1 MSNDILSDF
10 GTRSSILS
18 FLSPRTPLPQTFL
31 LPPFNNNR
39 KGFMGLKQFNLDLRV
54 AIEALDSF
62 PNVSNLRKGDS
73 DGEIAFTYTPEAEH
87 EGELP
92 PIDVQALSKD
102 ADSYPKHPGFMIFT
116 SSETP
121 TDLEKWLEETSSLTD
136 GMTIADAITLISNM
150 LATKLSTSNQST
162 LQTPP
167 YYGEES
173 DVDIPSDDDDSFYEA
188 EFEEI
193 DIDPLLPGAS
203 ASENATEAEDPESM
217 TRLKRHLREAKQEG
231 FCISIPSEEIR
242 LSSFGIFSLS
252 IRVCKLGI
260 PEEALEAWGIK
271 PTEYIVMLYKLPST
285 YPHALDFQRL
295 PPDQTRMNFKLGTE
309 EPVMPIDKDE
319 EGMDSF
325 TPLYVSLSLDALLN
339 RFFPTLL
346 RLRRSEGI
354 SWDEAR
360 ELEHNLSLGHY
371 SRDMV
376 DRAKDMI
383 ACQDRESSD
392 EPFESEFLRHDY
404 LSSNADELNIVLIAM
419 QFGLQRLIK
428 CTKYC
433 LVCHRRAKGGF
444 EAVKPFVCENE
455 LCLYQYL
462 SLGFGQSIEHEIINN
477 PYVVDLL
484 VSFFYAAV
492 IRSRLREF
500 PRGLGL
506 KCPSSAFTAS
516 ASTPV
521 SADAYFNTG
530 LLRFE
535 SKEFHTY
542 RTIKAGHWLML
553 FVPGANTLDSQTPV
567 MRTYREKHI
576 CYIESCI
583 DTDFKFK
590 VMHTFTS
597 VDNIGQE
604 TPESSVNQV
613 TQPTP
618 GGVKVLIHRYDQ
630 DIDELE
636 IAVRNEALYFMTS
649 CIPPVQTMR
658 QYLIEVPGRRLSSW
672 RGIEGSA
679 LRLLNWIVSSNRS
692 HVVKDSPVPGAS
704 AAEEQTENSSSS
716 GSLVRSAHSQWM
728 QFRFAQ
734 GSPEKEHIFFDELQ
748 KIPRS
753 RTGRT
758 GRTYPTLFAWHGSPL
773 SNWHSIIRTG
783 LDFSNTLHGRAY
795 GNGVYLARDFETSR
809 AYSNRDTMKAWPSS
823 ALKVTS
829 AISMCEIVNSP
840 SQFVSTNP
848 FFVVN
853 RIDWIQCR
861 FLFVQ
866 IQLGQQE
873 SSMPLSS
880 ERLFPDR
887 VQGEDYIEQD
897 PTYQLTYG
905 QQQRANIP
913 LSAIPKYRRRAFGQG
928 QQNGTGSSID
938 HPIVLDDSDSNG
950 SPNLNDSNSLESPE
964 TSDDIDVLLA
974 SDDEGDDLQLVGT
987 RKRRRTS
994 TDSGLG
1000 ETQRG
1005 PDDVT
1010 PFQPGQLDIGSL
1022 PKLAEPTWAS
1032 SSPAALRALN
1042 GQIKDLQKT
1051 QSKTKLATLGW
1062 YIDFDKLDNLFHWF
1076 VELHSFDRDLPL
1088 AKDMASHG
1096 CSSIVLELR
1105 FGASFPISPP
1115 FVRVV
1120 RPRFLPFAQGGG
1132 GHVTIGGAICSEL
1145 LTNSGWSPALSLEKV
1160 FLEVRLNLCERDP
1173 PARLER
1179 VHNTSFGHLDYSMFE
1194 AVDAYRRAAA
1204 AHGWQIPSD
1213 LQMLQSMSN
1222 ITET

>member
-1 MSNDILSDF
+1 
-10 GTRSSILS
+10 
-18 FLSPRTPLPQTFL
+18 
-31 LPPFNNNR
+31 
-39 KGFMGLKQFNLDLRV
+39 MGLKQFNLDLRA
-54 AIEALDSF
+54 AIEAHDSF

-87 EGELP
+87 EAELP

-102 ADSYPKHPGFMIFT
+102 ADSYPNHPGFMIFT
-116 SSETP
+116 SSETQ

-136 GMTIADAITLISNM
+136 GTTIADAITLISSM
-150 LATKLSTSNQST
+150 LATKLSTSDQST
-162 LQTPP
+162 SQTQP

-173 DVDIPSDDDDSFYEA
+173 DDDLLSDDDDSFYEA
-188 EFEEI
+188 EFDEI

-203 ASENATEAEDPESM
+203 ASENATEADDPESM
-217 TRLKRHLREAKQEG
+217 IRLKRHLREAKQEG
-231 FCISIPSEEIR
+231 FCISIPPEEIR
-242 LSSFGIFSLS
+242 QSSFGIFSLS

-271 PTEYIVMLYKLPST
+271 PTEYIVMLCKLPST
-285 YPHALDFQRL
+285 YPHVLDFQRL
-295 PPDQTRMNFKLGTE
+295 PSDQARMNFKLDHAQ
-309 EPVMPIDKDE
+309 DKAVCE
-319 EGMDSF
+319 
-325 TPLYVSLSLDALLN
+325 
-339 RFFPTLL
+339 
-346 RLRRSEGI
+346 
-354 SWDEAR
+354 
-360 ELEHNLSLGHY
+360 
-371 SRDMV
+371 
-376 DRAKDMI
+376 
-383 ACQDRESSD
+383 DRESSD
-392 EPFESEFLRHDY
+392 ESFEPEFLRHDY
-404 LSSNADELNIVLIAM
+404 LSRNADELNIVLIAM

-492 IRSRLREF
+492 IRSRLREV

-521 SADAYFNTG
+521 SADAYFKTG

-535 SKEFHTY
+535 SKDLHTC

-553 FVPGANTLDSQTPV
+553 FVPGANTLDSLTPV

-576 CYIESCI
+576 CYIESCV
-583 DTDFKFK
+583 DTDFTFK
-590 VMHTFTS
+590 VMHTFTNL
-597 VDNIGQE
+597 DNIGQE
-604 TPESSVNQV
+604 TPENPVNQV

-618 GGVKVLIHRYDQ
+618 GGVKVLIYKYGQ

-636 IAVRNEALYFMTS
+636 IA
-649 CIPPVQTMR
+649 
-658 QYLIEVPGRRLSSW
+658 
-672 RGIEGSA
+672 
-679 LRLLNWIVSSNRS
+679 
-692 HVVKDSPVPGAS
+692 DSPVPEES
-704 AAEEQTENSSSS
+704 VAEEQTQNSSGRSR
-716 GSLVRSAHSQWM
+716 LVRSAEYQWM

-734 GSPEKEHIFFDELQ
+734 GSPEKELIFSNELQ
-748 KIPRS
+748 KIPRP
-753 RTGRT
+753 RT
-758 GRTYPTLFAWHGSPL
+758 GRTYQTLFAWHGSPL

-795 GNGVYLARDFETSR
+795 GDGVYLARDFETSR
-809 AYSNRDTMKAWPSS
+809 AYSNRETMKVWPSS

-861 FLFVQ
+861 YLFVQ
-866 IQLGQQE
+866 IQTWPPE
-873 SSMPLSS
+873 SSISLSYG
-880 ERLFPDR
+880 RLFPDR

-897 PTYQLTYG
+897 PAYQLTRGG
-905 QQQRANIP
+905 QPVHIP
-913 LSAIPKYRRRAFGQG
+913 LSAIPKSRRRAFGQG
-928 QQNGTGSSID
+928 QQDGTGSSID

-950 SPNLNDSNSLESPE
+950 SPNLNDSSSMESPE

-974 SDDEGDDLQLVGT
+974 SDDEGDGLQSAGT

-1010 PFQPGQLDIGSL
+1010 PFQPSQLDIDSL

-1051 QSKTKLATLGW
+1051 QSKTNLATLGW

-1088 AKDMASHG
+1088 AKDMANHG

-1115 FVRVV
+1115 FVRVI
-1120 RPRFLPFAQGGG
+1120 RPRFLPFSQGGG

-1173 PARLER
+1173 PARLEK
-1179 VHNTSFGHLDYSMFE
+1179 VHHMSLGTMDYSMFE

-1222 ITET
+1222 VTET

>member
-1 MSNDILSDF
+1 
-10 GTRSSILS
+10 
-18 FLSPRTPLPQTFL
+18 
-31 LPPFNNNR
+31 
-39 KGFMGLKQFNLDLRV
+39 MGLKQFNLDLRV

-62 PNVSNLRKGDS
+62 PNVLNLRKGDS

-87 EGELP
+87 EAELP

-136 GMTIADAITLISNM
+136 GISIADAITLISNM

-162 LQTPP
+162 SQTPP

-173 DVDIPSDDDDSFYEA
+173 DADLLSDDDDSFYEA

-203 ASENATEAEDPESM
+203 ASENATEVDDPESLI
-217 TRLKRHLREAKQEG
+217 RLKRHLREAKQEG
-231 FCISIPSEEIR
+231 FCISIPPEEIR

-252 IRVCKLGI
+252 IRVGKLGI
-260 PEEALEAWGIK
+260 PEEALEAWGIE
-271 PTEYIVMLYKLPST
+271 PTEYIVMVCKLPST

-295 PPDQTRMNFKLGTE
+295 PPDQTRMNFKLGAE
-309 EPVMPIDKDE
+309 EPVMLVDRDE
-319 EGMDSF
+319 ESTDSF
-325 TPLYVSLSLDALLN
+325 IPLYMSLSLDALLN

-360 ELEHNLSLGHY
+360 ELEYNLSLGHH
-371 SRDMV
+371 SRDML
-376 DRAKDMI
+376 DHAKDMI

-392 EPFESEFLRHDY
+392 ESFESEFLRHDY

-462 SLGFGQSIEHEIINN
+462 SLGFGQSIEHEIIDN

-492 IRSRLREF
+492 TRSRLREF

-521 SADAYFNTG
+521 SADANFNTG

-535 SKEFHTY
+535 SKDIHSC
-542 RTIKAGHWLML
+542 RTIKAGHCLMI

-583 DTDFKFK
+583 DTDFTFK
-590 VMHTFTS
+590 IMHSFTS
-597 VDNIGQE
+597 LDNIGQE

-618 GGVKVLIHRYDQ
+618 GGVEVLIHKYDQ

-636 IAVRNEALYFMTS
+636 IAVRDEALCFMTN
-649 CIPPVQTMR
+649 CMPPVQTMR

-672 RGIEGSA
+672 RGIEGST

-692 HVVKDSPVPGAS
+692 HIVQDSPVPGAS
-704 AAEEQTENSSSS
+704 AAEEQTQNSSSS
-716 GSLVRSAHSQWM
+716 SSLARSAHYQWM

-734 GSPEKEHIFFDELQ
+734 GSPEKEHMFFNELQ

-758 GRTYPTLFAWHGSPL
+758 YQTLFAWHGSPL

-823 ALKVTS
+823 ALKVTR

-848 FFVVN
+848 FFVIN
-853 RIDWIQCR
+853 RIDWVQCR

-866 IQLGQQE
+866 IQIGQQE
-873 SSMPLSS
+873 SLIPLSS

-897 PTYQLTYG
+897 PAYQLTHG
-905 QQQRANIP
+905 WQQRVNIP
-913 LSAIPKYRRRAFGQG
+913 LSAIPKSRRRAFGQG
-928 QQNGTGSSID
+928 QQNGMGSSID

-974 SDDEGDDLQLVGT
+974 SDDEGDGLQLVGT
-987 RKRRRTS
+987 RKRRWTS

-1051 QSKTKLATLGW
+1051 QSKTNLATLGW

-1076 VELHSFDRDLPL
+1076 VELHSFDRGLPL

-1145 LTNSGWSPALSLEKV
+1145 LTTSGWSPALSLEKV

-1179 VHNTSFGHLDYSMFE
+1179 VHPISFGNMDYSMFE

>member
-1 MSNDILSDF
+1 
-10 GTRSSILS
+10 
-18 FLSPRTPLPQTFL
+18 
-31 LPPFNNNR
+31 
-39 KGFMGLKQFNLDLRV
+39 MGLKQFNLDLKV
-54 AIEALDSF
+54 AIAALDSF
-62 PNVSNLRKGDS
+62 PNASNLRKGDS
-73 DGEIAFTYTPEAEH
+73 DGEIAFTYTPDAEH
-87 EGELP
+87 QAELP
-92 PIDVQALSKD
+92 PIDVQALSRD
-102 ADSYPKHPGFMIFT
+102 ADSYPNHPGFMIFT

-136 GMTIADAITLISNM
+136 GATIADAITLISSV
-150 LATKLSTSNQST
+150 LATKLSTSDQST
-162 LQTPP
+162 SQTPP
-167 YYGEES
+167 HYGEES
-173 DVDIPSDDDDSFYEA
+173 DVDLLSDDDDSFYEA
-188 EFEEI
+188 EFDEI

-203 ASENATEAEDPESM
+203 ASNNATEADNPDSM
-217 TRLKRHLREAKQEG
+217 IRLKRHLREAKQEG
-231 FCISIPSEEIR
+231 FCISIPPEEVHQ
-242 LSSFGIFSLS
+242 SSFGLFSLS

-260 PEEALEAWGIK
+260 PEEALEAWGIE
-271 PTEYIVMLYKLPST
+271 PTEYIVMLCRLPST
-285 YPHALDFQRL
+285 YPQVLDFQRL
-295 PPDQTRMNFKLGTE
+295 PPDQTRMNFKLGAE
-309 EPVMPIDKDE
+309 EPVMLINRDE
-319 EGMDSF
+319 ESTDSF
-325 TPLYVSLSLDALLN
+325 ISLYMSVSLDALLN
-339 RFFPTLL
+339 RLFPTLL

-360 ELEHNLSLGHY
+360 ELDYNLSLGHR
-371 SRDMV
+371 SRDV
-376 DRAKDMI
+376 LDHAQDMI
-383 ACQDRESSD
+383 VCQDREPSAESF
-392 EPFESEFLRHDY
+392 EPKFLQHDY
-404 LSSNADELNIVLIAM
+404 LSSNADELNIVLLAM

-433 LVCHRRAKGGF
+433 VVCHRRVEGGF
-444 EAVKPFVCENE
+444 EAVKPFVCESE

-521 SADAYFNTG
+521 SADAYFETG

-535 SKEFHTY
+535 PKDLHAC

-553 FVPGANTLDSQTPV
+553 FVPGPSPLDSQTTV
-567 MRTYREKHI
+567 MRTYHEKHI

-583 DTDFKFK
+583 DTDFRFK
-590 VMHTFTS
+590 VMRMFTS
-597 VDNIGQE
+597 LDNIGQE
-604 TPESSVNQV
+604 TPEISVNQV

-618 GGVKVLIHRYDQ
+618 GGIKVLVYKYGQ

-636 IAVRNEALYFMTS
+636 DVARDQALCFMTS

-672 RGIEGSA
+672 REIEGST
-679 LRLLNWIVSSNRS
+679 LCLLNWIVSSNRS
-692 HVVKDSPVPGAS
+692 HIVQDSPDPGAS
-704 AAEEQTENSSSS
+704 AAEEQTQNSSSS
-716 GSLVRSAHSQWM
+716 SLARSAHYQWM

-734 GSPEKEHIFFDELQ
+734 GSPEKEHIFFNELQ
-748 KIPRS
+748 KLPRS

-758 GRTYPTLFAWHGSPL
+758 YQTLFAWHGSPL

-795 GNGVYLARDFETSR
+795 GNGVYLARDFETSC
-809 AYSNRDTMKAWPSS
+809 AYSNRDSMKVWPSS

-840 SQFVSTNP
+840 SQFVSTEP

-853 RIDWIQCR
+853 KIDWIQCR
-861 FLFVQ
+861 YLFVQ
-866 IQLGQQE
+866 IQTRQPE
-873 SSMPLSS
+873 SSVSRAC
-880 ERLFPDR
+880 EGLFPDR

-897 PTYQLTYG
+897 PAYRLTDG
-905 QQQRANIP
+905 RKQPIHIP
-913 LSAIPKYRRRAFGQG
+913 LSAIPKFRRRAFGQS
-928 QQNGTGSSID
+928 QQNVTGSSIE

-950 SPNLNDSNSLESPE
+950 SPNLNDSISLESPD

-1000 ETQRG
+1000 ETQRV

-1010 PFQPGQLDIGSL
+1010 PFQPGQLDIDSL

-1042 GQIKDLQKT
+1042 GQIKELQKT
-1051 QSKTKLATLGW
+1051 QSKTNLATLGW
-1062 YIDFDKLDNLFHWF
+1062 YIDFDKLDTLFHWF

-1088 AKDMASHG
+1088 AKDMTSHG

-1115 FVRVV
+1115 FVRVI

-1179 VHNTSFGHLDYSMFE
+1179 VHRINLGNMDYSMFE
-1194 AVDAYRRAAA
+1194 AVDAYRRAAT

-1213 LQMLQSMSN
+1213 LQMLQSMS
-1222 ITET
+1222 IVTGT

>member
-1 MSNDILSDF
+1 
-10 GTRSSILS
+10 
-18 FLSPRTPLPQTFL
+18 
-31 LPPFNNNR
+31 
-39 KGFMGLKQFNLDLRV
+39 MGLKQFNLDLRA

-62 PNVSNLRKGDS
+62 PNVSNLHKGDS
-73 DGEIAFTYTPEAEH
+73 DGEIAFTYTPEAEN
-87 EGELP
+87 GDELP
-92 PIDVQALSKD
+92 PIDIQALSKD

-121 TDLEKWLEETSSLTD
+121 KDLEKWLEETSSLTD
-136 GMTIADAITLISNM
+136 GITITDAITLISGM
-150 LATKLSTSNQST
+150 LAKKLSTSEEPTS
-162 LQTPP
+162 QTP

-173 DVDIPSDDDDSFYEA
+173 DDDLLSDDDDSFYEA
-188 EFEEI
+188 EFDEI
-193 DIDPLLPGAS
+193 DIDPLLPSAS
-203 ASENATEAEDPESM
+203 AAEHATEADDPESM
-217 TRLKRHLREAKQEG
+217 IRLKRHLREAKREG
-231 FCISIPSEEIR
+231 FCISIPPEEIR
-242 LSSFGIFSLS
+242 QSSFGIFSLS
-252 IRVCKLGI
+252 IRVSKLGI
-260 PEEALEAWGIK
+260 PEDALEAWGIE
-271 PTEYIVMLYKLPST
+271 PTEYIVMLCKLPST
-285 YPHALDFQRL
+285 YPQALDFQRL
-295 PPDQTRMNFKLGTE
+295 SPDQSRMTFRLGKCSSPRPSYKSMKHMFTGAE
-309 EPVMPIDKDE
+309 DPVMLKDRDE
-319 EGMDSF
+319 ESAGSF
-325 TPLYVSLSLDALLN
+325 IPLFMSLSLDALLN
-339 RFFPTLL
+339 RFFPALL

-360 ELEHNLSLGHY
+360 ELEYNLSRGHH
-371 SRDMV
+371 SRDMLDDV
-376 DRAKDMI
+376 QDTI

-392 EPFESEFLRHDY
+392 ESFELEFLRHDY
-404 LSSNADELNIVLIAM
+404 LSSNADELNIILVAM

-444 EAVKPFVCENE
+444 EAIKPFVCENE

-521 SADAYFNTG
+521 SADAYFKTG

-535 SKEFHTY
+535 SKDLNTC

-553 FVPGANTLDSQTPV
+553 FVPGANTQDSQAPV
-567 MRTYREKHI
+567 MRRHREKHL

-583 DTDFKFK
+583 DTDFTFK

-597 VDNIGQE
+597 LETIGQE
-604 TPESSVNQV
+604 APELSVNQV
-613 TQPTP
+613 TEPTP
-618 GGVKVLIHRYDQ
+618 GGVRVLIHKYDQ

-636 IAVRNEALYFMTS
+636 IANRDEALCFMTS

-672 RGIEGSA
+672 RGIEGST
-679 LRLLNWIVSSNRS
+679 LRLLNWIVASNRS
-692 HVVKDSPVPGAS
+692 HIVQDNPVTGA
-704 AAEEQTENSSSS
+704 AAAKEQIQISSTSRRHP
-716 GSLVRSAHSQWM
+716 RSADSQWM

-734 GSPEKEHIFFDELQ
+734 GSPEKEHIFSNELQ
-748 KIPRS
+748 KIPGS

-758 GRTYPTLFAWHGSPL
+758 YQTLFAWHGSPL

-795 GNGVYLARDFETSR
+795 GDGVYLARDFDTSL
-809 AYSNRDTMKAWPSS
+809 AYSAREITRVWPSS
-823 ALKVTS
+823 ALKATS

-861 FLFVQ
+861 YLFVQ
-866 IQLGQQE
+866 TQSRQPE
-873 SSMPLSS
+873 SSISPSRA
-880 ERLFPDR
+880 RLFSER

-897 PTYQLTYG
+897 SVYKLTHG
-905 QQQRANIP
+905 KQPVHIP
-913 LSAIPKYRRRAFGQG
+913 LSAIPKSRRRAFGKG
-928 QQNGTGSSID
+928 EQNGPGSSID
-938 HPIVLDDSDSNG
+938 HPIVVDDSDSNG
-950 SPNLNDSNSLESPE
+950 SPDLNGSDSLESPE

-974 SDDEGDDLQLVGT
+974 SDDEGDTLQSVGT

-1000 ETQRG
+1000 EAQRG

-1010 PFQPGQLDIGSL
+1010 PFQPGQLDIDSL

-1051 QSKTKLATLGW
+1051 QSKTNLATLGW

-1088 AKDMASHG
+1088 AKDMASHE

-1160 FLEVRLNLCERDP
+1160 FLEVRLNLCERDR
-1173 PARLER
+1173 PARLEIGR
-1179 VHNTSFGHLDYSMFE
+1179 QIGLGTMDYSMFE
-1194 AVDAYRRAAA
+1194 AVDAYRRAAT

-1222 ITET
+1222 VTET

>member
-1 MSNDILSDF
+1 
-10 GTRSSILS
+10 
-18 FLSPRTPLPQTFL
+18 
-31 LPPFNNNR
+31 
-39 KGFMGLKQFNLDLRV
+39 MGLKQFNLDLRL
-54 AIEALDSF
+54 AIDALDSF
-62 PNVSNLRKGDS
+62 PNVSSLRKGDS
-73 DGEIAFTYTPEAEH
+73 DGEIAFTYTPAAEH
-87 EGELP
+87 EAQLP

-102 ADSYPKHPGFMIFT
+102 ADSYPNHPGFMIFT

-121 TDLEKWLEETSSLTD
+121 KDLEKWLEETSSLTD
-136 GMTIADAITLISNM
+136 GITIADAITLICSM
-150 LATKLSTSNQST
+150 LAEKLSTSDQST
-162 LQTPP
+162 SQAPP

-173 DVDIPSDDDDSFYEA
+173 DADLLSDDDDSFYEA
-188 EFEEI
+188 EFDEI

-217 TRLKRHLREAKQEG
+217 IRLKRHLREAKQEG
-231 FCISIPSEEIR
+231 FCISIPPEEIR
-242 LSSFGIFSLS
+242 QSSFGIFSLS
-252 IRVCKLGI
+252 VRVCKLGI
-260 PEEALEAWGIK
+260 PEEALEAWGIE
-271 PTEYIVMLYKLPST
+271 PTEYIVMLCKLPST
-285 YPHALDFQRL
+285 YPHILDFQRL
-295 PPDQTRMNFKLGTE
+295 PPDQTRMNFKLGAE
-309 EPVMPIDKDE
+309 EPVMLKDKDE
-319 EGMDSF
+319 ESTDSF
-325 TPLYVSLSLDALLN
+325 IPLYMSLSLDALLN

-346 RLRRSEGI
+346 RLRRSEGV

-360 ELEHNLSLGHY
+360 ELEYNLSLGHH

-376 DRAKDMI
+376 DHAQDVI
-383 ACQDRESSD
+383 VCQDRESSD
-392 EPFESEFLRHDY
+392 ESFEPEFLRHDY

-444 EAVKPFVCENE
+444 EAVKPFVCETE

-506 KCPSSAFTAS
+506 KCPSSAFIAS

-535 SKEFHTY
+535 SKDLHAC

-553 FVPGANTLDSQTPV
+553 FVPGANTLDTQTPV

-583 DTDFKFK
+583 DTDFWFK

-597 VDNIGQE
+597 LDNIGQE
-604 TPESSVNQV
+604 TPENSVNQV
-613 TQPTP
+613 TQPTAD
-618 GGVKVLIHRYDQ
+618 GVKVLTYKYGQ

-636 IAVRNEALYFMTS
+636 DARYPGGGYPPGNES
-649 CIPPVQTMR
+649 
-658 QYLIEVPGRRLSSW
+658 
-672 RGIEGSA
+672 
-679 LRLLNWIVSSNRS
+679 
-692 HVVKDSPVPGAS
+692 KDPGAS
-704 AAEEQTENSSSS
+704 AAEEQTQNS
-716 GSLVRSAHSQWM
+716 SLVRSVDYRWM

-734 GSPEKEHIFFDELQ
+734 GSPEKEHIFFNELQ

-758 GRTYPTLFAWHGSPL
+758 YQTLFAWHGSPL

-861 FLFVQ
+861 YLFVQ
-866 IQLGQQE
+866 IQIRQPE
-873 SSMPLSS
+873 SSVSLSN
-880 ERLFPDR
+880 EGLFPDR
-887 VQGEDYIEQD
+887 VQGEDYIKQD
-897 PTYQLTYG
+897 PAYQLTHG
-905 QQQRANIP
+905 LQQRVNIP
-913 LSAIPKYRRRAFGQG
+913 LSAIPKFRRRAFGQG
-928 QQNGTGSSID
+928 QQNGAGSSID

-950 SPNLNDSNSLESPE
+950 SPNLNDSSSLESPE
-964 TSDDIDVLLA
+964 MSDDIDVLLA
-974 SDDEGDDLQLVGT
+974 SDDEGDDLQFVGT

-1010 PFQPGQLDIGSL
+1010 PFQPGQLDIDSL

-1051 QSKTKLATLGW
+1051 QSKTNLATLGW
-1062 YIDFDKLDNLFHWF
+1062 YIDFDRLDNLFHWF

-1115 FVRVV
+1115 FVRVI

-1179 VHNTSFGHLDYSMFE
+1179 VHHISLGKMDYSMFE
-1194 AVDAYRRAAA
+1194 AVDAYRRAAV

-1222 ITET
+1222 VSET

>member
-1 MSNDILSDF
+1 
-10 GTRSSILS
+10 
-18 FLSPRTPLPQTFL
+18 
-31 LPPFNNNR
+31 
-39 KGFMGLKQFNLDLRV
+39 MGLKQFNLDLRA

-87 EGELP
+87 GAELP

-102 ADSYPKHPGFMIFT
+102 ADSYPKHAGFMIFT

-121 TDLEKWLEETSSLTD
+121 KDLEKWLEETSSLTD
-136 GMTIADAITLISNM
+136 GITIADAITLICGM
-150 LATKLSTSNQST
+150 LATKLSTSDQST
-162 LQTPP
+162 SQTPP

-173 DVDIPSDDDDSFYEA
+173 DDDLLSDDDDSFYEA
-188 EFEEI
+188 EFDEI
-193 DIDPLLPGAS
+193 DIDPLPPS
-203 ASENATEAEDPESM
+203 AFDAENATEAHDPESM
-217 TRLKRHLREAKQEG
+217 IRLKRHLREAKREG
-231 FCISIPSEEIR
+231 FCISIPPEEIR
-242 LSSFGIFSLS
+242 QSSFGIFSLS

-260 PEEALEAWGIK
+260 PEDALEAWGIE
-271 PTEYIVMLYKLPST
+271 PTEYIVMLCKLPST
-285 YPHALDFQRL
+285 YPHVLDFQRL
-295 PPDQTRMNFKLGTE
+295 SPDQSRMSFKLG
-309 EPVMPIDKDE
+309 
-319 EGMDSF
+319 
-325 TPLYVSLSLDALLN
+325 
-339 RFFPTLL
+339 
-346 RLRRSEGI
+346 
-354 SWDEAR
+354 
-360 ELEHNLSLGHY
+360 HH
-371 SRDMV
+371 SRDILDHAQDTIV
-376 DRAKDMI
+376 Y
-383 ACQDRESSD
+383 QDRELSD
-392 EPFESEFLRHDY
+392 ESFELEFLRHDY
-404 LSSNADELNIVLIAM
+404 LSSNADELNIILVAM
-419 QFGLQRLIK
+419 QFGLRRLIK

-521 SADAYFNTG
+521 SADAYFKTG

-535 SKEFHTY
+535 SKDLDTC
-542 RTIKAGHWLML
+542 RTIRAGHWLML
-553 FVPGANTLDSQTPV
+553 FVPGANTLDSQAPV
-567 MRTYREKHI
+567 MRRHREKHL

-583 DTDFKFK
+583 DTDFTFK

-597 VDNIGQE
+597 IDTIGQE
-604 TPESSVNQV
+604 TPEISVNQV

-618 GGVKVLIHRYDQ
+618 GGVRVLTHKYGQ

-636 IAVRNEALYFMTS
+636 IAVRDEALCFMTS

-672 RGIEGSA
+672 RGIEGST
-679 LRLLNWIVSSNRS
+679 LRLLNWIVASNRS
-692 HVVKDSPVPGAS
+692 HIVQDNPVTGAS
-704 AAEEQTENSSSS
+704 AAEGQTQNSSASS
-716 GSLVRSAHSQWM
+716 RLARSADSQWM

-734 GSPEKEHIFFDELQ
+734 GSPEKEHIFFNELQ

-753 RTGRT
+753 QT
-758 GRTYPTLFAWHGSPL
+758 GRTYQTLFAWHGSPL
-773 SNWHSIIRTG
+773 FNWHSIIRTG

-795 GNGVYLARDFETSR
+795 GDGVYLARDFDTSR
-809 AYSNRDTMKAWPSS
+809 TYSNREMMKVWPSS
-823 ALKVTS
+823 ALKATS

-861 FLFVQ
+861 YLFVQ
-866 IQLGQQE
+866 TQSRQPE
-873 SSMPLSS
+873 SSIPLSS
-880 ERLFPDR
+880 ERLFPER
-887 VQGEDYIEQD
+887 VQGEDYVEED
-897 PTYQLTYG
+897 PVYRLTHG
-905 QQQRANIP
+905 QQPVHIP
-913 LSAIPKYRRRAFGQG
+913 LSAIPKSRRRAFGKG
-928 QQNGTGSSID
+928 QQNGPRSSID
-938 HPIVLDDSDSNG
+938 HPIVVDDSDSNG
-950 SPNLNDSNSLESPE
+950 SPDLNGSDSLESPE
-964 TSDDIDVLLA
+964 ASDDIDVLLA
-974 SDDEGDDLQLVGT
+974 SDDEGDALQSVGT

-1000 ETQRG
+1000 EAQRG
-1005 PDDVT
+1005 PDNVT
-1010 PFQPGQLDIGSL
+1010 PFQPGQLDIDSL

-1051 QSKTKLATLGW
+1051 QSKTNLATLGW
-1062 YIDFDKLDNLFHWF
+1062 YIDFEKLHNLFHWF

-1088 AKDMASHG
+1088 AKDMASRG

-1160 FLEVRLNLCERDP
+1160 FLEVRLNLCERDR
-1173 PARLER
+1173 PARLEG
-1179 VHNTSFGHLDYSMFE
+1179 VHHVGLGTMDYSMFE

-1222 ITET
+1222 VTQT

>member
-1 MSNDILSDF
+1 
-10 GTRSSILS
+10 
-18 FLSPRTPLPQTFL
+18 
-31 LPPFNNNR
+31 
-39 KGFMGLKQFNLDLRV
+39 MGLKQFNLDLRA

-62 PNVSNLRKGDS
+62 PNVSNLHKGDS
-73 DGEIAFTYTPEAEH
+73 EGEMAFTYTPEAEH
-87 EGELP
+87 GAELP
-92 PIDVQALSKD
+92 SIDLQALSKD

-121 TDLEKWLEETSSLTD
+121 KDLEKWLEETSSLTD
-136 GMTIADAITLISNM
+136 GITIADAITLISGM
-150 LATKLSTSNQST
+150 LAKKLSTSEDPTS
-162 LQTPP
+162 QTP

-173 DVDIPSDDDDSFYEA
+173 DDDDILSDDDDSFYEA
-188 EFEEI
+188 EFDEI
-193 DIDPLLPGAS
+193 DIDPLLPSTS
-203 ASENATEAEDPESM
+203 AAEHATEADDPESM
-217 TRLKRHLREAKQEG
+217 IRLKRHLREAKREG
-231 FCISIPSEEIR
+231 FCISIPPEEIR
-242 LSSFGIFSLS
+242 QSSFGIFSLS
-252 IRVCKLGI
+252 IQVCKLGI
-260 PEEALEAWGIK
+260 PEDALEAWGIE
-271 PTEYIVMLYKLPST
+271 PTENIVMLCKLPST

-295 PPDQTRMNFKLGTE
+295 SPDQSRMSFKLGAE
-309 EPVMPIDKDE
+309 DPVMLKDGDE
-319 EGMDSF
+319 ESTGSF
-325 TPLYVSLSLDALLN
+325 IPLFMSLSLDALLN
-339 RFFPTLL
+339 RFFPALL

-360 ELEHNLSLGHY
+360 ELEYNLSLGHH
-371 SRDMV
+371 SRDMLDHTQDTIV
-376 DRAKDMI
+376 
-383 ACQDRESSD
+383 CQDRESSD
-392 EPFESEFLRHDY
+392 ELFELEFLRHDY
-404 LSSNADELNIVLIAM
+404 LSSNADELNIILVAM

-444 EAVKPFVCENE
+444 EAIKPFVCENE

-506 KCPSSAFTAS
+506 KCPSSAFTPS

-521 SADAYFNTG
+521 SADAYFKTG

-535 SKEFHTY
+535 SKDLHTC

-553 FVPGANTLDSQTPV
+553 YVPGANTLDSQAPV
-567 MRTYREKHI
+567 MR
-576 CYIESCI
+576 
-583 DTDFKFK
+583 
-590 VMHTFTS
+590 
-597 VDNIGQE
+597 
-604 TPESSVNQV
+604 
-613 TQPTP
+613 
-618 GGVKVLIHRYDQ
+618 
-630 DIDELE
+630 
-636 IAVRNEALYFMTS
+636 
-649 CIPPVQTMR
+649 
-658 QYLIEVPGRRLSSW
+658 RLT
-672 RGIEGSA
+672 
-679 LRLLNWIVSSNRS
+679 
-692 HVVKDSPVPGAS
+692 GAS
-704 AAEEQTENSSSS
+704 AAKEQTQNSSASS
-716 GSLVRSAHSQWM
+716 RRSLSADHQWM

-748 KIPRS
+748 KIPRF
-753 RTGRT
+753 RTGK
-758 GRTYPTLFAWHGSPL
+758 TYQTLFAWHGSPL

-795 GNGVYLARDFETSR
+795 GDGVYLARDFDTSF
-809 AYSNRDTMKAWPSS
+809 AYSDRENTKVWPSS
-823 ALKVTS
+823 ALKATS

-861 FLFVQ
+861 YLFVQ
-866 IQLGQQE
+866 THLRQPEPSISPSCE
-873 SSMPLSS
+873 RMFS
-880 ERLFPDR
+880 ER

-897 PTYQLTYG
+897 PAYKLTHG
-905 QQQRANIP
+905 TQPVHIP
-913 LSAIPKYRRRAFGQG
+913 LSAIPKSRRRALGKD
-928 QQNGTGSSID
+928 QQNGPGSSIG
-938 HPIVLDDSDSNG
+938 HPIVVDDSDSNG
-950 SPNLNDSNSLESPE
+950 SPDLNGSDSLESPE

-974 SDDEGDDLQLVGT
+974 SDDEGDALQSVGT

-1000 ETQRG
+1000 EAQRG

-1010 PFQPGQLDIGSL
+1010 PFQPGQLDIDSL

-1051 QSKTKLATLGW
+1051 QSKTNLATLGW

-1132 GHVTIGGAICSEL
+1132 GHVTVGGAICSEL

-1160 FLEVRLNLCERDP
+1160 FLEVRLNLCERDR
-1173 PARLER
+1173 PARLEISR
-1179 VHNTSFGHLDYSMFE
+1179 HIGLGTMDYSMFE
-1194 AVDAYRRAAA
+1194 AVDAFRRAAA

-1222 ITET
+1222 VTET

>member
-1 MSNDILSDF
+1 
-10 GTRSSILS
+10 
-18 FLSPRTPLPQTFL
+18 
-31 LPPFNNNR
+31 
-39 KGFMGLKQFNLDLRV
+39 MGLKQFNLDLRA

-62 PNVSNLRKGDS
+62 PNISNLRKGES

-87 EGELP
+87 GAELP

-102 ADSYPKHPGFMIFT
+102 ADSYPKHPGFIIFT

-121 TDLEKWLEETSSLTD
+121 KDLEKWLEEISSSTD
-136 GMTIADAITLISNM
+136 GITIADAITLISGV
-150 LATKLSTSNQST
+150 LATKLSPSDQST
-162 LQTPP
+162 SQTAP

-173 DVDIPSDDDDSFYEA
+173 DDDLLSDDDDPFYEA
-188 EFEEI
+188 EFDEI
-193 DIDPLLPGAS
+193 DIDPLLPSAS
-203 ASENATEAEDPESM
+203 AAENATEADDPESM
-217 TRLKRHLREAKQEG
+217 IRLKRHLREAKREG
-231 FCISIPSEEIR
+231 FCISIPPEEIR
-242 LSSFGIFSLS
+242 QSSFGIFSLS

-260 PEEALEAWGIK
+260 PEDALEAWGIE
-271 PTEYIVMLYKLPST
+271 PTEYIVMLCKLPST
-285 YPHALDFQRL
+285 YPHVLDFQRL
-295 PPDQTRMNFKLGTE
+295 SPDQSRMSFKLGVE
-309 EPVMPIDKDE
+309 DPVMLTDRDE
-319 EGMDSF
+319 ESADSF
-325 TPLYVSLSLDALLN
+325 IPLFMSLSLDALLN
-339 RFFPTLL
+339 RLFPNLL

-360 ELEHNLSLGHY
+360 ELEYNLSLGHH
-371 SRDMV
+371 SRDMLDHAQDTIV
-376 DRAKDMI
+376 
-383 ACQDRESSD
+383 CQDREPSD
-392 EPFESEFLRHDY
+392 ESFELKFLRHDY
-404 LSSNADELNIVLIAM
+404 LSSNADELNIILVAM

-444 EAVKPFVCENE
+444 EAVKPFVCEKE

-521 SADAYFNTG
+521 SADAYFKTG

-535 SKEFHTY
+535 SKDLHTC

-553 FVPGANTLDSQTPV
+553 FVPGANTLDSQAPV
-567 MRTYREKHI
+567 IRRHREKHL
-576 CYIESCI
+576 CYIKSCI
-583 DTDFKFK
+583 DTDFSFK

-597 VDNIGQE
+597 LDTIGQE
-604 TPESSVNQV
+604 TPEISVNQV

-618 GGVKVLIHRYDQ
+618 GGVRVLIHKYDQ
-630 DIDELE
+630 EIDELE
-636 IAVRNEALYFMTS
+636 IAIRDEALCFITS

-658 QYLIEVPGRRLSSW
+658 QYLTEVPGRRLSSW
-672 RGIEGSA
+672 RGIEGST
-679 LRLLNWIVSSNRS
+679 LRLLNWIVASNRS
-692 HVVKDSPVPGAS
+692 HIVQDSPVTWAP
-704 AAEEQTENSSSS
+704 AAEAQTQNGSASSR
-716 GSLVRSAHSQWM
+716 LARSADYQWM

-734 GSPEKEHIFFDELQ
+734 GSPEKEHIFFNELQ

-753 RTGRT
+753 GTD
-758 GRTYPTLFAWHGSPL
+758 RTYQTLFAWHGSPL

-795 GNGVYLARDFETSR
+795 GDGVYLARDFDISR
-809 AYSNRDTMKAWPSS
+809 AYSNREIMKVWPSS
-823 ALKVTS
+823 ALKATS

-840 SQFVSTNP
+840 SQFVSTKP

-861 FLFVQ
+861 YLFVQ
-866 IQLGQQE
+866 TQSRQPE
-873 SSMPLSS
+873 SSISPSS
-880 ERLFPDR
+880 ERLFPER

-897 PTYQLTYG
+897 PVYKLTHG
-905 QQQRANIP
+905 KQPVHIP
-913 LSAIPKYRRRAFGQG
+913 LSAIPESRRRAFGKG
-928 QQNGTGSSID
+928 QQNGPGSSID
-938 HPIVLDDSDSNG
+938 HPIVVDDSDSKG
-950 SPNLNDSNSLESPE
+950 SPE

-974 SDDEGDDLQLVGT
+974 SDDEGDALQSVGT

-1000 ETQRG
+1000 EVQRG

-1010 PFQPGQLDIGSL
+1010 PFQPGQLDIDSL

-1051 QSKTKLATLGW
+1051 QSKTNLATLGW

-1088 AKDMASHG
+1088 AKDMATYG

-1160 FLEVRLNLCERDP
+1160 FLEVRLNLCERDR
-1173 PARLER
+1173 PARLEMVR
-1179 VHNTSFGHLDYSMFE
+1179 HIGLGTMDYSMFE

-1222 ITET
+1222 VTET

>member
-1 MSNDILSDF
+1 
-10 GTRSSILS
+10 
-18 FLSPRTPLPQTFL
+18 
-31 LPPFNNNR
+31 
-39 KGFMGLKQFNLDLRV
+39 MGLKQFNLDLRA
-54 AIEALDSF
+54 AIEALNSF
-62 PNVSNLRKGDS
+62 SNVSNLRKGDS

-87 EGELP
+87 GPELP

-102 ADSYPKHPGFMIFT
+102 ADSYPNHPGFMIFT

-121 TDLEKWLEETSSLTD
+121 KDLEKWLEETSSLTD
-136 GMTIADAITLISNM
+136 GITIADAITLISGT
-150 LATKLSTSNQST
+150 LATKLSISDQST
-162 LQTPP
+162 SQTPP
-167 YYGEES
+167 YYGKES
-173 DVDIPSDDDDSFYEA
+173 DDDLLSDGDDSFYEA
-188 EFEEI
+188 EFDEI

-203 ASENATEAEDPESM
+203 ASEKPTEADDPESM
-217 TRLKRHLREAKQEG
+217 IRLKRHLREAKREG
-231 FCISIPSEEIR
+231 FCISIPPEEIR
-242 LSSFGIFSLS
+242 QSSFGIFSLS

-260 PEEALEAWGIK
+260 PEDALEAWGIE
-271 PTEYIVMLYKLPST
+271 PTEYIVMLCKLPST
-285 YPHALDFQRL
+285 YPHVLDFQRFS
-295 PPDQTRMNFKLGTE
+295 PDQTRMSFKLGAE
-309 EPVMPIDKDE
+309 EPVMLIDRDAE
-319 EGMDSF
+319 SADSF
-325 TPLYVSLSLDALLN
+325 IPLYMSLSLDALLN
-339 RFFPTLL
+339 RLFPTLL

-360 ELEHNLSLGHY
+360 ELEYNLSLGHHP
-371 SRDMV
+371 RDMLDHAQDKIV
-376 DRAKDMI
+376 Y
-383 ACQDRESSD
+383 QDRELSD
-392 EPFESEFLRHDY
+392 ESFEPEFLRHDY
-404 LSSNADELNIVLIAM
+404 VSSNADELNIILIAM

-462 SLGFGQSIEHEIINN
+462 SLGFGQSIEHDIINN

-521 SADAYFNTG
+521 SAVADFETG

-535 SKEFHTY
+535 SKDLHTC

-553 FVPGANTLDSQTPV
+553 FVPGANALDSQIPV

-583 DTDFKFK
+583 DTDFTFK

-597 VDNIGQE
+597 LDTIGQE
-604 TPESSVNQV
+604 TSEISVNQV

-618 GGVKVLIHRYDQ
+618 GGVRVLIYKYGQ

-636 IAVRNEALYFMTS
+636 IAVRDEALCFMTS

-679 LRLLNWIVSSNRS
+679 LRLLNWIVASNRS
-692 HVVKDSPVPGAS
+692 HIVQDSPVPGAS
-704 AAEEQTENSSSS
+704 AAEEQTQNTSASSS
-716 GSLVRSAHSQWM
+716 LARSAHSQWM

-734 GSPEKEHIFFDELQ
+734 GSPEKEHIFFNELQ
-748 KIPRS
+748 KISRS
-753 RTGRT
+753 RTGK
-758 GRTYPTLFAWHGSPL
+758 TYQTLFAWHGSPL

-783 LDFSNTLHGRAY
+783 LDFSNTLHGRAH
-795 GNGVYLARDFETSR
+795 GDGVYLARDFDTSR
-809 AYSNRDTMKAWPSS
+809 AYSNRETLKVWPSS
-823 ALKVTS
+823 ALKTTS
-829 AISMCEIVNSP
+829 VISMCEIVNSP

-861 FLFVQ
+861 YLFVQ
-866 IQLGQQE
+866 IQLRQPE
-873 SSMPLSS
+873 SSITGSY
-880 ERLFPDR
+880 EGLFPDR

-897 PTYQLTYG
+897 PAYRLTHG
-905 QQQRANIP
+905 MLPVHIP
-913 LSAIPKYRRRAFGQG
+913 LSAIPKSRRRAFGKG

-938 HPIVLDDSDSNG
+938 HPIIVDDSDSNG
-950 SPNLNDSNSLESPE
+950 SPNLNDSGSLESPE

-974 SDDEGDDLQLVGT
+974 SDDEGDGLQSVGT

-1010 PFQPGQLDIGSL
+1010 QFQPGQLDINSL

-1051 QSKTKLATLGW
+1051 QSKTNLATLGW

-1160 FLEVRLNLCERDP
+1160 FLEVRLNLCERDR

-1179 VHNTSFGHLDYSMFE
+1179 VHHISLGTVDYSMFE

-1222 ITET
+1222 VTET

>member
-1 MSNDILSDF
+1 
-10 GTRSSILS
+10 
-18 FLSPRTPLPQTFL
+18 
-31 LPPFNNNR
+31 
-39 KGFMGLKQFNLDLRV
+39 MGLMQFNLDLRV

-62 PNVSNLRKGDS
+62 SNVSNLRKGDS

-87 EGELP
+87 EAELP

-102 ADSYPKHPGFMIFT
+102 ADSYPNHPGFMIFT

-136 GMTIADAITLISNM
+136 GTTIADAVTLISSM
-150 LATKLSTSNQST
+150 LATKLSTPNQST
-162 LQTPP
+162 SQKPP

-173 DVDIPSDDDDSFYEA
+173 DVDLLSDDEDSFFET
-188 EFEEI
+188 EFDEI
-193 DIDPLLPGAS
+193 DIDPLLPGEF
-203 ASENATEAEDPESM
+203 ASENTAEADDPESM
-217 TRLKRHLREAKQEG
+217 ARLKRHLREAKQKG
-231 FCISIPSEEIR
+231 FCISIPPEEIR
-242 LSSFGIFSLS
+242 QSSFGLFSLS

-260 PEEALEAWGIK
+260 PEEALEAWGLGPI
-271 PTEYIVMLYKLPST
+271 EYIVMLCKLPST
-285 YPHALDFQRL
+285 YPHVLDFQHL
-295 PPDQTRMNFKLGTE
+295 PPDQTRMHFRVGKCSSPRPSYKSMRQMFAGVDD
-309 EPVMPIDKDE
+309 PAMPINRDE
-319 EGMDSF
+319 EITGSF
-325 TPLYVSLSLDALLN
+325 IPLYMSLSLDALLN
-339 RFFPTLL
+339 RLFPTLL

-360 ELEHNLSLGHY
+360 ELEYNLSLRRH
-371 SRDMV
+371 SRDMS
-376 DRAKDMI
+376 DHAQDMI
-383 ACQDRESSD
+383 VCQDRDSSD
-392 EPFESEFLRHDY
+392 DWFEPEFLRHDY
-404 LSSNADELNIVLIAM
+404 LSRNADEINIVLIAM

-492 IRSRLREF
+492 TRSRLREF

-506 KCPSSAFTAS
+506 KCPSLAFTAS

-521 SADAYFNTG
+521 NADAYFKTG
-530 LLRFE
+530 VLRFE
-535 SKEFHTY
+535 SKDLTTC
-542 RTIKAGHWLML
+542 RTIKAGHWLLL
-553 FVPGANTLDSQTPV
+553 FVPGANTLDSLTPV

-576 CYIESCI
+576 CCVESCI
-583 DTDFKFK
+583 DTDFTFK

-597 VDNIGQE
+597 LDNIGQE
-604 TPESSVNQV
+604 TPENSVNQV

-618 GGVKVLIHRYDQ
+618 GGVKVLIYKYGQ

-636 IAVRNEALYFMTS
+636 DNVRDEALNFMTS

-658 QYLIEVPGRRLSSW
+658 QYLKEVPGRRLSSW
-672 RGIEGSA
+672 RGMEGST

-692 HVVKDSPVPGAS
+692 HIVQDSPVPGAS
-704 AAEEQTENSSSS
+704 ATEEQTQN
-716 GSLVRSAHSQWM
+716 GSLVGGMNNHWM

-734 GSPEKEHIFFDELQ
+734 GSPEKELIFFNELQ

-753 RTGRT
+753 RIGRS
-758 GRTYPTLFAWHGSPL
+758 YQTLFAWHGSPL

-795 GNGVYLARDFETSR
+795 GNGVYLARNFETSR
-809 AYSNRDTMKAWPSS
+809 GYSNRDTLKGWPSS
-823 ALKVTS
+823 ALKVAS
-829 AISMCEIVNSP
+829 AISMCEIVNNP
-840 SQFVSTNP
+840 SQFVSTDP

-861 FLFVQ
+861 YLFLEVQ
-866 IQLGQQE
+866 ALQPE
-873 SSMPLSS
+873 SAVPLSS
-880 ERLFPDR
+880 EGLFPDR
-887 VQGEDYIEQD
+887 VQDEYYIEQD
-897 PTYQLTYG
+897 PAYQLAYG
-905 QQQRANIP
+905 RQQRIHIP
-913 LSAIPKYRRRAFGQG
+913 LSAIPKSRRRAFRQG

-950 SPNLNDSNSLESPE
+950 SPNLNDSSSLESPE

-974 SDDEGDDLQLVGT
+974 SDDEGDDLQFVGT

-1000 ETQRG
+1000 ETQQG

-1010 PFQPGQLDIGSL
+1010 PFQPGQLDIDSL

-1042 GQIKDLQKT
+1042 SQIKDLQRT
-1051 QSKTKLATLGW
+1051 QSKTNLATLGW

-1076 VELHSFDRDLPL
+1076 VELHSFDSDLLL

-1115 FVRVV
+1115 FVRVI

-1160 FLEVRLNLCERDP
+1160 FLEVRMNLCERDP

-1179 VHNTSFGHLDYSMFE
+1179 VHGYRGNRSSGNMDYSMFE
-1194 AVDAYRRAAA
+1194 AVDAYRRAAVS
-1204 AHGWQIPSD
+1204 HGWQIPSD

>member
-1 MSNDILSDF
+1 
-10 GTRSSILS
+10 
-18 FLSPRTPLPQTFL
+18 
-31 LPPFNNNR
+31 
-39 KGFMGLKQFNLDLRV
+39 MGLKQFNLDLRV
-54 AIEALDSF
+54 TIEALDSF

-73 DGEIAFTYTPEAEH
+73 DGEIAFTYTPAAEH
-87 EGELP
+87 EAQLP

-102 ADSYPKHPGFMIFT
+102 ADSYPNHPGFMIFT

-121 TDLEKWLEETSSLTD
+121 KDLEKWLEETSSLTD
-136 GMTIADAITLISNM
+136 GITIADAIKLICSM
-150 LATKLSTSNQST
+150 LATKLSTSNQSIS
-162 LQTPP
+162 QAPP

-173 DVDIPSDDDDSFYEA
+173 DVDLLSDDDDSFYEA
-188 EFEEI
+188 EFDEI

-203 ASENATEAEDPESM
+203 ASEHATEADDPESM
-217 TRLKRHLREAKQEG
+217 IRLKRHLREAKQEG
-231 FCISIPSEEIR
+231 FCISIPPEEIR
-242 LSSFGIFSLS
+242 QSSFGIFSLS
-252 IRVCKLGI
+252 VRVCKLGI
-260 PEEALEAWGIK
+260 PEEALEAWGIE
-271 PTEYIVMLYKLPST
+271 PTEYIVMLCKLPST
-285 YPHALDFQRL
+285 YPHVLDFQRL
-295 PPDQTRMNFKLGTE
+295 PPDQTRMNFKLGKCSSPRPNYKSMRHMFAGAE
-309 EPVMPIDKDE
+309 EPVMPTDKDE
-319 EGMDSF
+319 ESTDSF
-325 TPLYVSLSLDALLN
+325 IPLYMSLSLDALLN

-360 ELEHNLSLGHY
+360 ELEYNLSLGHH

-376 DRAKDMI
+376 DHAQDVI
-383 ACQDRESSD
+383 VCQDRESSD
-392 EPFESEFLRHDY
+392 ESFEPEFLRHDY

-444 EAVKPFVCENE
+444 EAVKPFVCETE

-477 PYVVDLL
+477 PYVVDFL

-535 SKEFHTY
+535 SKDLHAC
-542 RTIKAGHWLML
+542 RTIKTGHWLML
-553 FVPGANTLDSQTPV
+553 FVAGANTLDSQTPV

-583 DTDFKFK
+583 DTDFWFK

-597 VDNIGQE
+597 LDNIGQE
-604 TPESSVNQV
+604 TPDNSVNQA
-613 TQPTP
+613 TQPTTD
-618 GGVKVLIHRYDQ
+618 GVKVLIYKYGQ

-636 IAVRNEALYFMTS
+636 DAVRDQALCFMTS

-672 RGIEGSA
+672 KQIEGSA

-692 HVVKDSPVPGAS
+692 HIVQDSPDPGAS
-704 AAEEQTENSSSS
+704 AAEEQTQNS
-716 GSLVRSAHSQWM
+716 SLVRSADYRWM

-734 GSPEKEHIFFDELQ
+734 GSPEKEHIFFNELQ

-758 GRTYPTLFAWHGSPL
+758 YQTLFAWHGSPL

-861 FLFVQ
+861 YLFVQ
-866 IQLGQQE
+866 IQIRQPE
-873 SSMPLSS
+873 SSVSLSN
-880 ERLFPDR
+880 EGLFPDR

-897 PTYQLTYG
+897 PAYQLTHG
-905 QQQRANIP
+905 LQQRVNIP
-913 LSAIPKYRRRAFGQG
+913 LSAIPKFRRRAFGQG

-950 SPNLNDSNSLESPE
+950 SPNLNDSSSSESPE
-964 TSDDIDVLLA
+964 MSDDIDVLLA

-1010 PFQPGQLDIGSL
+1010 PFQPGHLDIDSL

-1051 QSKTKLATLGW
+1051 QSKTNLATLGW
-1062 YIDFDKLDNLFHWF
+1062 YIDFDKLNNLFHWF

-1115 FVRVV
+1115 FVRVI

-1179 VHNTSFGHLDYSMFE
+1179 VHHISLGKMDYSMFE
-1194 AVDAYRRAAA
+1194 AVDAYRRAAV

-1222 ITET
+1222 VSET